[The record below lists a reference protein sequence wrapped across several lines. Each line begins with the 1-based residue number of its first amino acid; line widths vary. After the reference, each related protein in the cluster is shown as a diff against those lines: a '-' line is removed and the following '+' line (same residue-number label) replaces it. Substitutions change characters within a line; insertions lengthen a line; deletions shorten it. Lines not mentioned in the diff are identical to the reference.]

1 MKTRFPLNLQL
12 FADEQ
17 DPEEFEIDDS
27 EDGAESEDPYAD
39 LLDDGDGDEDDG
51 EETGDEEETE
61 GEDDQDDQDAE
72 EGEADAEATSDEES
86 GGAGAGEQDK
96 DDKKGPDATGR
107 AVIAERRKW
116 QERMKALEKEAG
128 LARRLMEQTGVKD
141 FEEMNRRMDALHANT
156 LIQQGVPAEMAHS
169 MAIGQRQIAEMQ
181 QQLKGYK
188 YDGEVQRLK
197 ADPFFADIEQ
207 YREEFEG
214 IAERTGQTLEAVYMA
229 QRGRQRMKEREGE
242 IEAKVKASKD
252 RKAKKAVST
261 SPTGKSAAA
270 TKSRVQ
276 LTAAEKAVAKAAGMS
291 PEEYA
296 KFRKR

>member
-1 MKTRFPLNLQL
+1 MKRRHVFPLNLQL
-12 FADEQ
+12 FADER
-17 DPEEFEIDDS
+17 ETEGFEIDDS
-27 EDGAESEDPYAD
+27 EDGTEAEDPYAD
-39 LLDDGDGDEDDG
+39 LLDNGDGDEAEGG
-51 EETGDEEETE
+51 EESDEEE
-61 GEDDQDDQDAE
+61 
-72 EGEADAEATSDEES
+72 DAEADGEQGAGEEDSDEEEKDDVDDVD
-86 GGAGAGEQDK
+86 GAGDP
-96 DDKKGPDATGR
+96 DKKGPDATGR

-197 ADPFFADIEQ
+197 ADPFFADIDQ
-207 YREEFEG
+207 YRDDFTE

-229 QRGRQRMKEREGE
+229 QRGRQRMKERESE
-242 IEAKVKASKD
+242 IEAKVKASKE

-261 SPTGKSAAA
+261 SPTGKSASAA
-270 TKSRVQ
+270 AKSRVQ
-276 LTAAEKAVAKAAGMS
+276 LSAAEKAVAKAAGMT